1 MGEELKKKKEEE
13 GEMAMGVGHVHEKAR
28 GPKRFESKSKL
39 DGMSLGL

>member
-13 GEMAMGVGHVHEKAR
+13 GEMAMGVGHVHER
-28 GPKRFESKSKL
+28 PKRFESKSKL